1 MPRLF
6 SSLRAALLIPFVGV
20 VVLVALSISLLSY
33 QTGLKAVDELSEQL
47 LLDISNRVTQ
57 ATSRHLAASSVV
69 LNAVAPDDAASG
81 KTPRHAD
88 LVPVTL
94 SDFEHRM
101 WIASNLFPAEE
112 GYLYYGSHAGEFV
125 GLNRDVAGN
134 YEIRWREG
142 DAPSRTIY
150 ATQGP
155 GLRGAVLRNDSYDP
169 RTRPWFTA
177 ATQRGLLTWSS
188 VYVDYTTHALTVTL
202 AKPVFTQQRS
212 QRGVVAT
219 DIPLTALTEFV
230 RGLQVSRT
238 GVAFIVER
246 DGSLIATSTQEKL
259 FGEDA
264 GKPVRLHAHDSG
276 SALIR
281 QAWAQLQAQ
290 TTPTR
295 SVVRGVDI
303 ARYSFDGD
311 DGRVHM
317 SATAQR
323 DAAGLDW
330 TMVVAVPRS
339 DHMGNVRRTILQNV
353 AIGLVAIALAVAVG
367 FWIMHRVAGDVR
379 RLSEATRLLARGQSP
394 ERLFKGRR
402 DELGVIARAM
412 EDFKDGLLIDALTGA
427 LTRNAFEK
435 RFATYLQQHANARLA
450 LVFVDLDRF
459 KAVNDAH
466 GHAVGDAVLAVA
478 AQRIAAELRRDDV
491 LARFGGDEFVL
502 LLPEIASDD
511 ALNAQLDRL
520 ATALDAEIAVAGVT
534 VHAGGSCGG
543 ALYPRDGDSLD
554 ALLHVAD
561 GRMYEA
567 KKRRATPVAPVA

>member
-125 GLNRDVAGN
+125 GLNRDAAGN
-134 YEIRWREG
+134 YEIRWREA

-155 GLRGAVLRNDSYDP
+155 GLRGAVLRSDSYDP

-212 QRGVVAT
+212 QRGVIAT

-264 GKPVRLHAHDSG
+264 GKPVRLHANDSG

-323 DAAGLDW
+323 DGAGLDW

-339 DHMGNVRRTILQNV
+339 DHMGNVQRTILQNV

-567 KKRRATPVAPVA
+567 KKRRATREI

>member
-134 YEIRWREG
+134 YEIRWREA

-155 GLRGAVLRNDSYDP
+155 GLRGAVLRSDSYDP

-212 QRGVVAT
+212 QRGVIAT

-264 GKPVRLHAHDSG
+264 GKPVRLHANDSG

-323 DAAGLDW
+323 DGAGLDW

-339 DHMGNVRRTILQNV
+339 DHMGNVQRTILQNV

-567 KKRRATPVAPVA
+567 KKRRAMREV